1 MNTIKGLLIRNLAYF
16 GFTYYPNMKRSMF
29 KSQKDGKA
37 FVAIVDM
44 SDENKCTVMIDCDD
58 FRLNKSFDVVNTS
71 DLEAV
76 INCATSASKVNES
89 AKSAA

>member
-16 GFTYYPNMKRSMF
+16 GFIYYPTNKRSMF
-29 KSQKDGKA
+29 KSHKEDKA
-37 FVAIVDM
+37 FVAIVDL
-44 SDENKCTVMIDCDD
+44 SEENKCTVMIDCDD
-58 FRLNKSFDVVNTS
+58 FKLTQTFDITNTS

-89 AKSAA
+89 AKFAA